1 MLPGP
6 IQHLKRFF
14 GILFGTFPR
23 QAGRGSAI
31 IQVYRYKAGDVC
43 RCAVPTTAII
53 ATFGS
58 IAQFEAFFGGGTT
71 YGLPSNPEYLGV
83 WGRRNT
89 SRLRRLIR
97 ETLGPVEIIDSEPP
111 ARMTTSRYNG
121 RRLTHSERESMIRR
135 IRT

>member
-6 IQHLKRFF
+6 IQHVKRFF
-14 GILFGTFPR
+14 RHPVRHFPR

-31 IQVYRYKAGDVC
+31 IQVYRYKDGDVC

-71 YGLPSNPEYLGV
+71 TDSLPTRSV
-83 WGRRNT
+83 WACGDAA
-89 SRLRRLIR
+89 IR
-97 ETLGPVEIIDSEPP
+97 HGFAV
-111 ARMTTSRYNG
+111 
-121 RRLTHSERESMIRR
+121 
-135 IRT
+135 